1 MGKLKRFT
9 VAMGLAA
16 VAGAIAGVLL
26 APKKGKE
33 TRDDIKKKADQI
45 SKAVKETRAQ
55 TEARTKKVF
64 KEATHDTIGIY
75 MRAKGMILGEVEK
88 IKDQKQI
95 GKTDFDRIVTKV
107 VDQVKKEK
115 KVAVPTA
122 KKLATELKRD
132 WTVVKKNMVDQKKS
146 KKK

>member
-1 MGKLKRFT
+1 MGKVKRFT
-9 VAMGLAA
+9 IAMGLAA
-16 VAGAIAGVLL
+16 IAGAVAGVLL
-26 APKKGKE
+26 APKKGTE
-33 TRDDIKKKADQI
+33 TRAQVKKKADQI
-45 SKAVKETRAQ
+45 SKALKETKKQ

-64 KEATHDTIGIY
+64 KEATHDTMGIY
-75 MRAKGMILGEVEK
+75 MRAKGMIAGEVESIRSK
-88 IKDQKQI
+88 REV
-95 GKTDFDRIVTKV
+95 GKADFDRIVKKV

-132 WTVVKKNMVDQKKS
+132 WTVVKKNMIDKN